1 MLNFLKKMFSP
12 APTVVRNTSV
22 IDDAAALA
30 EMQSLFA
37 MLYSDIEAHRTPDLD
52 QALFAQIILL
62 MQSIK
67 HYPPT
72 RLKTWQQLDRS
83 FFDAQYINE
92 LKNTPRTF
100 SYGSQTQAG
109 ALHAIMG
116 VEVTLPFYTTETI
129 LSEIADGLTINTLEH
144 YGYLLGLC
152 EYYNATTLQL
162 MSLSIHQKTQLLGV
176 LQSEHYATKFEHA
189 LEAYIESDLKDAK
202 SFWHLTENILTFTA
216 VDFMLKANLRVL
228 PSRAMHSAP
237 IDLPGYVGRP
247 MILSAVAVNSV
258 ADGEEIFEFEPER
271 HRKRICTATDSPTP
285 K

>member
-1 MLNFLKKMFSP
+1 MLNFLKKLISLGP
-12 APTVVRNTSV
+12 AVGRNTSV
-22 IDDAAALA
+22 IDDAVALA
-30 EMQSLFA
+30 KMQYLFP
-37 MLYSDIEAHRTPDLD
+37 LLCRDLENHRTTTLD
-52 QALFAQIILL
+52 NALFAQIILL

-72 RLKTWQQLDRS
+72 RLKTWQQLEHS
-83 FFDAQYINE
+83 YFDTNYIAE

-100 SYGSQTQAG
+100 SYGNQAQAG

-116 VEVTLPFYTTETI
+116 VEATLPFYTTETI
-129 LSEIADGLTINTLEH
+129 LSQIADGLAINTLEH
-144 YGYLLGLC
+144 YGSLLGLC

-162 MSLSIHQKTQLLGV
+162 MSLSMHQKTQLLGV

-228 PSRAMHSAP
+228 PSRTMRSAP
-237 IDLPGYVGRP
+237 IDLPGYVSRP
-247 MILSAVAVNSV
+247 MILSLKVSDSV